1 MSNKNN
7 IYAKELLKKLT
18 LREKVAQ
25 LSQTVAGYRGF
36 KRTGESFAFSPEFY
50 SFIEDCGA
58 IGAIS
63 NILRADNFAIKKR
76 TDGIEPQHRIKVAN
90 QL

>member
-7 IYAKELLKKLT
+7 LYARELLKKLT

-36 KRTGESFAFSPEFY
+36 IRDGEDFTFKPEFY
-50 SFIEDCGA
+50 SFIEQYGA
-58 IGAIS
+58 TAVS
-63 NILRADNFAIKKR
+63 FRYDVL
-76 TDGIEPQHRIKVAN
+76 E
-90 QL
+90 

>member
-7 IYAKELLKKLT
+7 LYARELLKKLT

-36 KRTGESFAFSPEFY
+36 VRDGEEFTFKPEF
-50 SFIEDCGA
+50 IP
-58 IGAIS
+58 
-63 NILRADNFAIKKR
+63 L
-76 TDGIEPQHRIKVAN
+76 
-90 QL
+90 